1 VSLTAQGLAKVD
13 HIRWDAFNESND
25 LEAQVE
31 AYHRRYGFYPEAV
44 VADPVYGTQKNR
56 AYLKDKGIRYAGKAL
71 GRPKKATEQNREQ
84 LKHDKQQ
91 RQADYRQR
99 IPIEGK
105 FGQGKRAYGLN
116 LIQAKTARTSEAW
129 INSIF
134 LVMNLLVLLRHF
146 FVPAIIQRCTNK
158 FFKLFFKML
167 TMYMTSLGKLITN
180 RYSNSW
186 LLSF

>member
-1 VSLTAQGLAKVD
+1 MKVTISKPKSKPIIDATASIQKPLLL
-13 HIRWDAFNESND
+13 IRSMAPRKIERISKT
-25 LEAQVE
+25 
-31 AYHRRYGFYPEAV
+31 R
-44 VADPVYGTQKNR
+44 
-56 AYLKDKGIRYAGKAL
+56 GIRYAGKAL
-71 GRPKKATEQNREQ
+71 GRPKKVTEQNREQ
-84 LKHDKQQ
+84 LKRDKQQ

-146 FVPAIIQRCTNK
+146 LCPQ
-158 FFKLFFKML
+158 
-167 TMYMTSLGKLITN
+167 
-180 RYSNSW
+180 
-186 LLSF
+186 